1 MSVRPVTDIVVGS
14 GPSGVS
20 AAKALLGRGRSVTM
34 IDVGEQLEP
43 ELETRRAELASHEP
57 QDWSEAGLAAYKAPQ
72 LQQGD
77 GEIRRYGSDFL
88 VRDTVRLLRNRP
100 PWFGL
105 QPSFARGGLSNAWGA
120 AVLPYRQEDLADWP
134 ISATDLA
141 PHYKAVA
148 SFMPVAGTRDA
159 LEDFFPAFG
168 MSGARPLARSGQ
180 AASLLKRMDEKRTVL
195 KGMHVVGGAARQA
208 ASADCRRC
216 GLCLH
221 GCPYEYVFNASQTVA
236 TMNRDPRF
244 EYRSGLRAISFEQ
257 TANSVRLVCKQAD
270 GTVEIVNGDR
280 LFLAGGVLPSAQI
293 VLNALG
299 ARELVLRDSQH
310 FFLPLVHLWASSV
323 DPAKEARHA
332 MTEVFIELNA
342 PAVSPHTVHA
352 QLYTYNEF
360 YAVDMKRRYG
370 RMLPFA
376 GGLFDALGR
385 RLIVSQI
392 FLHSDHS
399 HSIAVELASGGEQL
413 EARLIENPDLA
424 GVATRARSTY
434 AKAARSLGLLA
445 IAAASRFG
453 APGSSF
459 HVGASMPMRRAPR
472 GLQTDVL
479 GRIAGMENVHIVDAS
494 VLPSIPATTITFSVM
509 ANAHRIASNA
519 P

>member
-1 MSVRPVTDIVVGS
+1 VSGRPVTDIVVGS

-20 AAKALLGRGRSVTM
+20 AAKALLERGRTVTM

-43 ELETRRAELASHEP
+43 LLEACRAELAAREP
-57 QDWSEAGLAAYKAPQ
+57 QDWNQAALAAYKAPQ

-77 GEIRRYGSDFL
+77 DEIRRYGSDFV
-88 VRDTVRLLRNRP
+88 VRDAVRLLRNRP
-100 PWFGL
+100 PWLGL
-105 QPSFARGGLSNAWGA
+105 RPSFARGGLSNAWGA
-120 AVLPYRQEDLADWP
+120 AVLPYRQEDLANWP
-134 ISATDLA
+134 VSAQDLA

-148 SFMPVAGTRDA
+148 RFMPVAGASDA

-168 MSGARPLARSGQ
+168 MSGARLLVQSGQ
-180 AASLLKRMDEKRTVL
+180 AASLLKRIDDKRAVL
-195 KGMHVVGGAARQA
+195 KGMYVVGGAARQA

-221 GCPYEYVFNASQTVA
+221 GCPFEYIFKASQTVTA
-236 TMNRDPRF
+236 MQRDPRF

-257 TANSVRLVCKQAD
+257 TAQLVRLVCKQAD
-270 GTVEIVNGDR
+270 GTIEIIEGER

-293 VLNALG
+293 VLNAMG
-299 ARELVLRDSQH
+299 ARELVLHDSQH
-310 FFLPLVHLWASSV
+310 FFLPLVHLWNSSV

-332 MTEVFIELNA
+332 MTEVFIELDD

-370 RMLPFA
+370 GVLPFA
-376 GGLFDALGR
+376 DPLFDALGR

-399 HSIAVELASGGEQL
+399 HRIAVELVGGGEQL
-413 EARLIENPDLA
+413 AARLIENPD
-424 GVATRARSTY
+424 VASVVKRAKAAY
-434 AKAARSLGLLA
+434 AKVARSLGLLA
-445 IAAASRFG
+445 IGAASRLG

-459 HVGASMPMRRAPR
+459 HAGGSLPMRRSPH
-472 GLQTDVL
+472 GLETDVL
-479 GRIAGMENVHIVDAS
+479 GRIAGIERVHIVDAS

-519 P
+519 L